1 MTGNLRRQ
9 MIKVLALFWVI
20 STVVVLLF
28 SFYVTRGPCNCTTVL
43 FIIEIST
50 TFSTLYNKVITVTL
64 IDIRLSYTY
73 TGSPIEQYNGEQSV
87 SKIDGR

>member
-1 MTGNLRRQ
+1 

-28 SFYVTRGPCNCTTVL
+28 SFYVTRGPCTTVL